1 MDRKRKPG
9 IYLLTDAGDAVELIL
24 VWLDDRETRLR
35 GQSPAEEL
43 VSFVNFDFS
52 AYRASV
58 ERLWEE
64 HDVFEER
71 LEVPYEDYVDF
82 ARQALP
88 LAEQLSE
95 IAPVA
100 YWDVLHHL
108 DPATKMLYDGKPIF
122 PSRKALAVLNAL
134 RHPYFIQNRLRNL
147 FEIGFADFERGTQQ
161 DRFRALE
168 DTWPGLIDRAFP
180 IRFLPEPS
188 GAPVGTVREYALR
201 DLYELCLAE
210 LSLYFQQDRQRI
222 ARCEN
227 CWQYFVPRT
236 EAESRYCYGEV
247 DGRPCKQEGA
257 KRMRR
262 FRAETDE
269 ALAIYE
275 RLRRRLE
282 ERANRLEL
290 AGPDGEN
297 HLLPFGRTQY
307 EAWLDGAREAKKEY
321 QAGGISAEEFL
332 RRIDIDGDLNTHKAA
347 RDTLPEPDRTSWRA
361 YIKRDMDFVPEKLFV
376 NMMHL
381 DLSADNPEWTV
392 ITAGE
397 QIRKARG
404 GHASLH
410 DRYGVENPVDP
421 KAHAKELEEMFA
433 PHELSPEE
441 KVLAQMLREAVRISM
456 ETVWPEG
463 DDV

>member
-1 MDRKRKPG
+1 
-9 IYLLTDAGDAVELIL
+9 
-24 VWLDDRETRLR
+24 
-35 GQSPAEEL
+35 
-43 VSFVNFDFS
+43 
-52 AYRASV
+52 
-58 ERLWEE
+58 
-64 HDVFEER
+64 
-71 LEVPYEDYVDF
+71 
-82 ARQALP
+82 
-88 LAEQLSE
+88 
-95 IAPVA
+95 
-100 YWDVLHHL
+100 
-108 DPATKMLYDGKPIF
+108 
-122 PSRKALAVLNAL
+122 
-134 RHPYFIQNRLRNL
+134 
-147 FEIGFADFERGTQQ
+147 
-161 DRFRALE
+161 
-168 DTWPGLIDRAFP
+168 
-180 IRFLPEPS
+180 
-188 GAPVGTVREYALR
+188 
-201 DLYELCLAE
+201 
-210 LSLYFQQDRQRI
+210 
-222 ARCEN
+222 
-227 CWQYFVPRT
+227 
-236 EAESRYCYGEV
+236 
-247 DGRPCKQEGA
+247 
-257 KRMRR
+257 MRR

-321 QAGGISAEEFL
+321 QASGISAEEFL
-332 RRIDIDGDLNTHKAA
+332 RRIDIDGELDPRKAV
-347 RDTLPEPDRTSWRA
+347 RDTLPEPDRTPWRA
-361 YIKRDMDFVPEKLFV
+361 YIKQDMDFVSEKLFV
-376 NMMHL
+376 NTMRL
-381 DLSADNPEWTV
+381 DLSADNSEWTV
-392 ITAGE
+392 ITAEE